1 LTWGSGR
8 IVGRSEIVLRIAE
21 EQAACS
27 SRPER
32 KRDTFL
38 PLLEHAIA
46 YLNEFRVRFDV
57 GLQILRGV
65 GNRNF
70 YAFEYLPDA

>member
-1 LTWGSGR
+1 L
-8 IVGRSEIVLRIAE
+8 LR
-21 EQAACS
+21 
-27 SRPER
+27 RLKR

-38 PLLEHAIA
+38 PLLQHAIA
-46 YLNEFRVRFDV
+46 YLHEFRVRFNV

-70 YAFEYLPDA
+70 YAFEYLPDT